1 MEIAGLTALCVIQ
14 YYYTVCFGQESLV
27 TNVIWTCVL
36 ITMLLLLPSL
46 FVSQAESLHFTTH
59 SINIVVS
66 QLKQVL
72 YRQSGPFVWEVVSLN
87 NPSWSAWWKEK
98 LLSCYATSMLV
109 PLVIICPHEQIK
121 NGSQQPGF
129 QGEWAQVKHR
139 NVDCF
144 PCSIRPWWTALL
156 YWPVLLWQRSAV
168 MPLPPCQHDTGLCLS
183 KMWAC

>member
-27 TNVIWTCVL
+27 TNVIWSCVL

-72 YRQSGPFVWEVVSLN
+72 YRQSGPFV
-87 NPSWSAWWKEK
+87 
-98 LLSCYATSMLV
+98 
-109 PLVIICPHEQIK
+109 
-121 NGSQQPGF
+121 
-129 QGEWAQVKHR
+129 
-139 NVDCF
+139 
-144 PCSIRPWWTALL
+144 
-156 YWPVLLWQRSAV
+156 
-168 MPLPPCQHDTGLCLS
+168 
-183 KMWAC
+183 